1 MLRKL
6 ADLLPSRRARR
17 EKELDEEIRTHLSLA
32 EEDRIAGGESPQ
44 AAAERAR
51 REFGNVALV
60 KETTRG
66 VWAGARAETLAQDF
80 RLGLRMLRRSPGSS
94 ALAVLCLMLG
104 IGSNA
109 AVLGW
114 IEGILVR
121 PYPLVSHQE
130 SLVALAGTSRGESGF
145 QEVSW
150 PDLMDFREGCRSCE
164 AVIAEKISGGS
175 LSIGD
180 RAEWAVGSVV
190 SANYFDALGV
200 RPMLGRG
207 FEPAEDSGRN
217 SHPVVVISHRLWMER
232 FNADPGVVGRVQ
244 MLNGTAFTIVG
255 VAPEGFYG
263 TFVGYAFQ
271 FWVPA
276 SMQAQFDSTGYKLEN
291 RGARWIEG
299 WAKLKPGVSRRQAE
313 EEIAAVARRLE
324 NDFPA
329 TNKGRGVRLLPLWRS
344 PFNAARPL
352 GPALGI
358 GLAVAILVLI
368 IACANVSNL
377 MLVRAFGRRDEMT
390 LRLALGSGRA
400 RLVRQLLV
408 EGAILSVLAA
418 AGGIVVAVGLRN
430 AMTLLI
436 PRRGVPVLVAGS
448 VDARVLLACAAV
460 SLVATVLFALVP
472 AMRASEV
479 DLATALKSASAGVI
493 GTRRSARMR
502 STLVLVQVSLSFL
515 LLVGAGL
522 LLQSLQ
528 RLRTD
533 SPGFSTEGVYTTAVT
548 LFQAGYDKPRAR
560 IFEDQLLD
568 RVRGLGGVTS
578 AALARVTPFSL
589 RAYSSTPISV
599 EGYQPAPDERP
610 AAEYDEVSPDYF
622 VTMGIPLVTG
632 REFTRS
638 DDENAAPLAVV
649 NETMAAL
656 YFRGVDPV
664 GQRFRAGNEWRRIVG
679 VAKLSRYSSFFD
691 TPKPFFYVPL
701 AQAFS
706 GQVALLVRTAEPPAA
721 IGAALAREMHAM
733 DPNLPNYEVIT
744 LREHVDRMAFS
755 QRIAVILLAGF
766 GGLALLLA
774 AIGLYAVMSYTVV
787 QSTRDL
793 GLRMALGASASRLL
807 GQTMSRGLILTG
819 FGVVIGAAAAI
830 GSTRLM
836 GYLLYRVSP
845 RDPSTFGLALVVMG
859 AASVAACFVP
869 AWRATRIDP
878 VRALRD

>member
-17 EKELDEEIRTHLSLA
+17 ERELDLEIRTHLALA
-32 EEDRIAGGESPQ
+32 EEDRVAGGDSPR

-60 KETTRG
+60 RETTRG
-66 VWAGARAETLAQDF
+66 MWAGARLETLAQDV

-94 ALAVLCLMLG
+94 ALAILCLMLG

-114 IEGILVR
+114 IEGILLR

-130 SLVALAGTSRGESGF
+130 RLVALAGTARGESGF

-150 PDLMDFREGCRSCE
+150 PDLVDFRGGCTLCE
-164 AVIAEKISGGS
+164 AVIAEKIVGGS
-175 LSIGD
+175 LAVGD

-207 FEPAEDSGRN
+207 FTPAEDSGRN
-217 SHPVVVISHRLWMER
+217 AHPVVVISHRLWTER
-232 FNADPGVVGRVQ
+232 FNADPGIVGRVQ
-244 MLNGTAFTIVG
+244 MLNGAAFTIVG

-271 FWVPA
+271 FWAPA
-276 SMQAQFDSTGYKLEN
+276 SMQAQFDSTGYKLED

-299 WAKLKPGVSRRQAE
+299 WAKVKPGVARRQAE
-313 EEIAAVARRLE
+313 EEMAAVARRLE

-329 TNKGRGVRLLPLWRS
+329 TNRGRGVQLLPLWRS

-352 GPALGI
+352 LPSLGI
-358 GLAVAILVLI
+358 GLAVAVLVLV

-390 LRLALGSGRA
+390 LRLALGSGRS

-408 EGAILSVLAA
+408 EGVILSLLAA
-418 AGGIVVAVGLRN
+418 AGGVVVAVGLRN

-448 VDARVLLACAAV
+448 VDGRVLLVCAGVCLA
-460 SLVATVLFALVP
+460 ATLLFALVP

-493 GTRRSARMR
+493 GTRRGSRIR

-528 RLRTD
+528 RLRSD
-533 SPGFSTEGVYTTAVT
+533 SPGFSTDGVYTTAVT

-568 RVRGLGGVTS
+568 RVRGLPGVTS

-589 RAYSSTPISV
+589 RTYSSAAISS
-599 EGYQPAPDERP
+599 EGYQLAPDERP
-610 AAEYDEVSPDYF
+610 TAEYDEVSPDYF
-622 VTMGIPLVTG
+622 ATMGIPLVSG

-638 DDENAAPLAVV
+638 DDGNAAPVAVI
-649 NETMAAL
+649 NEPMAAL
-656 YFRGVDPV
+656 YFRGADPV

-679 VAKLSRYSSFFD
+679 VTKLSKYSSFFD

-701 AQAFS
+701 AQALS

-744 LREHVDRMAFS
+744 LREHVNRSAFS
-755 QRIAVILLAGF
+755 QRVAVVLLAGF

-774 AIGLYAVMSYTVV
+774 AVGLYGVMSYAVV
-787 QSTRDL
+787 QATRDL

-807 GQTMSRGLILTG
+807 GRTMSRGLALTAI
-819 FGVVIGAAAAI
+819 GVAIGAAAAL

-845 RDPSTFGLALVVMG
+845 RDPSTFGLAFLVMAV
-859 AASVAACFVP
+859 ASAAACLVP

>member
-1 MLRKL
+1 VKL
-6 ADLLPSRRARR
+6 DLLLPWRRAKR
-17 EKELDEEIRTHLSLA
+17 ERELDDEIRAHLALA
-32 EEDRIAGGESPQ
+32 EADRMAEGESPGS
-44 AAAERAR
+44 AAEGAR

-66 VWAGARAETLAQDF
+66 MWSGARLETLAQDV

-114 IEGILVR
+114 IEGILLR
-121 PYPLVSHQE
+121 PYPLVPHQE
-130 SLVALAGTSRGESGF
+130 RLVALAGTSRGQSGF
-145 QEVSW
+145 QNVSW
-150 PDLMDFREGCRSCE
+150 PDLVDFREGCSLCD
-164 AVIAEKISGGS
+164 AVIAEKISGAS
-175 LSIGD
+175 LATGD

-217 SHPVVVISHRLWMER
+217 AHPVVVISHRLWTER
-232 FNADPGVVGRVQ
+232 FNAAPGVVGRVQ

-271 FWVPA
+271 FWAPA
-276 SMQAQFDSTGYKLEN
+276 SMQAQFDSTGYKLED

-299 WAKLKPGVSRRQAE
+299 WVKLKPGVSRRQAE
-313 EEIAAVARRLE
+313 EEMAAVARRLE
-324 NDFPA
+324 NDYPG
-329 TNKGRGVRLLPLWRS
+329 TNRGWGVRLLPLWRA

-352 GPALGI
+352 LPSLGI
-358 GLAVAILVLI
+358 GLAVAVLVLV

-377 MLVRAFGRRDEMT
+377 MLVKAFGRRDEMT

-400 RLVRQLLV
+400 RLVRHLLV
-408 EGAILSVLAA
+408 EGLILSLLA
-418 AGGIVVAVGLRN
+418 AGGGLVVAVGLRN
-430 AMTLLI
+430 AMTLLL

-448 VDARVLLACAAV
+448 VDGRVLLACAGV
-460 SLVATVLFALVP
+460 CLVATLLFALVP
-472 AMRASEV
+472 ALRASEV

-493 GTRRSARMR
+493 GTRRSSRIR
-502 STLVLVQVSLSFL
+502 SSLVLIQVSLSFL

-522 LLQSLQ
+522 LLQSLH

-533 SPGFSTEGVYTTAVT
+533 NPGFSTDGVLTTAVT

-560 IFEDQLLD
+560 VFEQQLLD

-578 AALARVTPFSL
+578 AALSRVTPFSL
-589 RAYSSTPISV
+589 RTYSSTLIAV

-610 AAEYDEVSPDYF
+610 SAEYNEVSPDYF
-622 VTMGIPLVTG
+622 AAMGIPLVAG

-638 DDENAAPLAVV
+638 DDENAASVAVV
-649 NETMAAL
+649 NEPMADL
-656 YFRGVDPV
+656 YFRGGDPV
-664 GQRFRAGNEWRRIVG
+664 GQRFRAGNEWRRVVG
-679 VAKLSRYSSFFD
+679 VAKLSKYQSFFD

-706 GQVALLVRTAEPPAA
+706 GQVALHVRIAGSPAA
-721 IGAALAREMHAM
+721 ISAALTREMHAM
-733 DPNLPNYEVIT
+733 DPNLPTYEVIT
-744 LREHVDRMAFS
+744 LREHVNRSAFS
-755 QRIAVILLAGF
+755 QRVSVVLLGAF

-774 AIGLYAVMSYTVV
+774 AVGLYGVMSYAVV

-807 GQTMSRGLILTG
+807 GRTMSRGLALTA
-819 FGVVIGAAAAI
+819 FGVVLGAAAAL

-845 RDPSTFGLALVVMG
+845 RDPLTFGLALLVM
-859 AASVAACFVP
+859 AVASVAACLIP